1 MDSKNCNRGHIE
13 IPVKIC
19 YPTSGDFMKKE
30 QLKGIFQ
37 LLFATLIW
45 GCAFVAQSVGMD
57 HLGPMSFQAIRSA
70 LAVLAL
76 LPVILLTDRDP
87 RAFIPRWKSRS
98 LWKTGILCGLALFV
112 AQGLQQ
118 VGLLYTEPGKA
129 GFITA
134 MYIVLVPVLGLFL
147 GRRCGLNIWISVALA
162 VAGLYLLSCV
172 GVSQINTG
180 DLLILGAAAAFA
192 VQIILIDNLAR
203 SLDGL
208 RLNCVQFLVVTM
220 LSALTAVF
228 TEAPTWQGIFD
239 CALPLLYTGVLSSGV
254 AFTLQILGQ
263 QHLQPEP
270 ASLIMSLESV
280 FAVLA
285 GWALLGQTLSPP
297 ETVGS
302 ILVFAGVLLSQRKSD
317 R

>member
-1 MDSKNCNRGHIE
+1 
-13 IPVKIC
+13 
-19 YPTSGDFMKKE
+19 MKKE
-30 QLKGIFQ
+30 QIKGSAQ

-57 HLGPMSFQAIRSA
+57 HLGPMTFQAIRSA

-76 LPVILLTDRDP
+76 LPVTAILDRSP
-87 RAFIPRWKSRS
+87 GAFLPRWKAKG

-118 VGLLYTEPGKA
+118 VGLIYTEPGKA

-147 GRRCGLNIWISVALA
+147 GRKCGLRVWFSVALA
-162 VAGLYLLSCV
+162 VGGLYLLSCV
-172 GVSQINTG
+172 GVTKVNIG

-192 VQIILIDNLAR
+192 VQIVLIDNLAQE
-203 SLDGL
+203 LDGL
-208 RLNCVQFLVVTM
+208 RLNCIQFLVVTV

-228 TEAPTWQGIFD
+228 TETFSWQGVVD
-239 CALPLLYTGVLSSGV
+239 CTLPLLYTGVLSSGA

-263 QHLQPEP
+263 QHLPPEP

-285 GWALLGQTLSPP
+285 GWVLLNQTLRPV
-297 ETVGS
+297 EALGCG
-302 ILVFAGVLLSQRKSD
+302 LVFLAVILSQTKSN
-317 R
+317 